1 MAADVGRVRVA
12 ALGGRPAVYIILL
25 VALGISLLPVA
36 FAPQDVPRT
45 RFFRET
51 GFRVEGRF
59 LDAWESAGTYQ
70 DSIAINGFP
79 ISDAHDEVNPTD
91 GKTYQVQWFQRARYE
106 AHPEKTPPDDVQ
118 FGLLGVEA
126 TQGRLAEA
134 PFLKIPPFPSTA
146 DRWYVPETQ
155 HAIAGPFLVY
165 WLAHGS
171 WKQFGFPI
179 SEEFTE
185 TVPHDPQ
192 PRRVQYFQRVRFEL
206 HPGESPE
213 TGGIILGLLGVDLY
227 HPPLAT
233 PTP

>member
-1 MAADVGRVRVA
+1 MSVEMGRPRLS
-12 ALGGRPAVYIILL
+12 ALAGRPAVYILLL

-36 FAPQDVPRT
+36 FAPQDAPRT

-51 GFRVEGRF
+51 GYRVEGRF
-59 LDAWESAGTYQ
+59 LDAWESAGTYA

-91 GKTYQVQWFQRARYE
+91 GKTYRVQWFQRARYE
-106 AHPEKTPPDDVQ
+106 AHPEKTPPDDVL

-126 TQGRLAEA
+126 TQGRKGEP
-134 PFLKIPPFPSTA
+134 PFQPTAVFPSTPT
-146 DRWYVPETQ
+146 RWYVPETQ
-155 HAIAGPFLVY
+155 HAIGGPFLAY

-185 TVPHDPQ
+185 TIPGDPT
-192 PRRVQYFQRVRFEL
+192 PRRVQYFERARFEL
-206 HPGESPE
+206 HPGESPA

-227 HPPLAT
+227 HPLLAT